1 MPQIEWF
8 YAKNDQPCGP
18 VSPVELKKFAE
29 EGELREEDLV
39 WREGMVEW
47 VPAGKI
53 KGLFEA
59 NGNGEEPPLAQPEVA
74 PDDSPAGGE
83 VPAQAIPDPPMA
95 AAELPVQAT
104 PVTIAVEPRQPKPAP
119 QATPLLEP
127 KGEPRPL
134 RHPLDALG
142 DMARRGFDARFVYS
156 TVVLFQTSG
165 QIGIFLAIVALLFLA
180 GAAGPSLGLG
190 ALGFPLALGAALVL
204 LLVQHLSRHVY
215 RVVERLDCNVQ
226 ASLCATGPLDNMAA
240 AMTIAGLL
248 GLMGLSGLAMA
259 TSAAWPAFVGL
270 AVFVPCQFTA
280 VVAWNPRAV
289 GVNVVPPAS
298 PGSEASGQFS
308 FLGKLLWRLSVVVYG
323 TGIVLGSIATLNV
336 AVHVGLPDEVEPY
349 WFGAELFVALGLL
362 ATAAPLPGLGY
373 VAFLVCEYL
382 GELLPTA
389 PNHRTRR

>member
-29 EGELREEDLV
+29 EGELHEEDLV

-53 KGLFEA
+53 KGLFDA

-74 PDDSPAGGE
+74 PVDPPTGE
-83 VPAQAIPDPPMA
+83 VPAQAIPDPPVA
-95 AAELPVQAT
+95 AGELPVQAT
-104 PVTIAVEPRQPKPAP
+104 PVAVAVEPREPKSVP
-119 QATPLLEP
+119 QETRVPEG

-134 RHPLDALG
+134 RHPLDVLG

-156 TVVLFQTSG
+156 TVVLFQSSG
-165 QIGIFLAIVALLFLA
+165 QIGIFLAIIALLILA
-180 GAAGPSLGLG
+180 GAAGPSFGLG
-190 ALGFPLALGAALVL
+190 GFCFPLALGATLVL
-204 LLVQHLSRHVY
+204 LLVQHLSRHVF

-226 ASLCATGPLDNMAA
+226 ASLCATGPLDSMAA
-240 AMTIAGLL
+240 AMTIAGIV
-248 GLMGLSGLAMA
+248 GLMGLSALAMA
-259 TSAAWPAFVGL
+259 TSAAWPAFMGL
-270 AVFVPCQFTA
+270 AVFVSCQFTA
-280 VVAWNPRAV
+280 VVVWNPRAV

-308 FLGKLLWRLSVVVYG
+308 LLGKLLWRLSVVAYG

-336 AVHVGLPDEVEPY
+336 AVHVGLPDEVDPR
-349 WFGAELFVALGLL
+349 WFGAEMFVALGLL
-362 ATAAPLPGLGY
+362 ASAAPLPGLGY
-373 VAFLVCEYL
+373 LAFLACEYL

-389 PNHRTRR
+389 PKHRVRR